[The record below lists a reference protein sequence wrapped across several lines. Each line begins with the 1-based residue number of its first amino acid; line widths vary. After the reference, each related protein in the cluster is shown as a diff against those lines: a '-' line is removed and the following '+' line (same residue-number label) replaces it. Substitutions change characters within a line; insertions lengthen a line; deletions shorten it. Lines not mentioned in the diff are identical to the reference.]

1 MKNIFILIFVVSVF
15 AVACNHSSKNNSDQE
30 LKTDSTAASVKDSF
44 SDEQLIQYAKIIVKH
59 FKNKEYHQLA
69 EYVGPQGLRFSP
81 YSNIDSTKDV
91 VLSAQQIRNAATS
104 KEIMLWGEFDGSGEP
119 IKMTIEQYFADFVI
133 DADFLKKGEISIN
146 EFLQRGNTTNNIRE
160 AYPGSKWVEFFIK
173 GENPEYDGMDWKALR
188 LVFRQNEGKAELVG
202 VVHDEWTI

>member
-44 SDEQLIQYAKIIVKH
+44 SDEKLIQDAKIIVKH

-81 YSNIDSTKDV
+81 YAFIDTSKDV
-91 VLSAQQIRNAATS
+91 VLNAQQIRNAATS

-160 AYPGSKWVEFFIK
+160 AYPGCKWVEFFIK